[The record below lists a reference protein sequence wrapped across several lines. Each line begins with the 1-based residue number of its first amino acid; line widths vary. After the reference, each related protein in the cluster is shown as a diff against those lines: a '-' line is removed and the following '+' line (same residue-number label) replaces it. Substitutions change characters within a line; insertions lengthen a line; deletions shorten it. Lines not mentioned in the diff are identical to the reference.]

1 MNTANGGRMNKYPV
15 TIDTARR
22 ALSCLDASDTAL
34 WVKCGMALKSEYGEE
49 GFSLWD
55 EWSATAANYDANG
68 CKTRWKSFKSGGR
81 VGIGS
86 LIHEAKQRGFDPKAQ
101 ASNASTSM
109 LTPEALARREAERQ
123 AQAEREAK
131 ATAKAHNHAQNE
143 AQTLWNHAIEHA
155 PSLYLG
161 RKQVKP
167 HGVRFER
174 AGSAYN
180 VLVPVRDGAGVL
192 WNLQRIQP
200 DGTKLFL
207 KGGRKSGLWH
217 MIGGV
222 NDTTANNAGTVEV
235 DTLLVAEGYATAATL
250 HEATGYPVAVAFDAG
265 NLAPVCLALRQSY
278 PAARMLICADND
290 TQTEAKTGHNTGV
303 EAAHK
308 AAALVGAMVCIP
320 EGLAADESDFN
331 DLGVRLG
338 DAGFEAVKAQIEA
351 CLAAFVPA
359 PAPSS
364 TPSPA
369 QSEPT
374 HADDAIP
381 VEAYAEAANASPS
394 DTSTEPQE
402 SPPRTPKSETK
413 ANTKEDT
420 QNNAQN
426 GVATAGRGSNGR
438 FVGGSHFTCDDKGV
452 WYHGLDNRGEVKRPQ
467 WVCTPLRV
475 TAKVRDEHGHGWGLL
490 LEFSDPLGA
499 PKKWVLPARMLA
511 GDGVAIREN
520 LFDAGLEMSTS
531 HEARQLLSRYI
542 RDCSV
547 YTYAFCTE
555 RVGWFKG
562 AFVLPDWTI
571 GEPEDERI
579 LLQSETIWRSP
590 FKQSG
595 ALAEWIEHV
604 AQPCAGN
611 SRVVFAIACAFA
623 GVLLEPTGVTSGGFH
638 FVGESSIGKSTMLY
652 VASSV
657 FGSHKFMKTWYNTS
671 TALEATASQYND
683 TLLVL
688 DEIGQADVKDIGQV
702 VYMFGNENG
711 KGRSV
716 RTARSVNPLL
726 EWRLIYLSNGEKSLA
741 DIMDENGKTI
751 KAGQETRLVNIRA
764 NVNEADGGQGSIFE
778 RYSGAEGAAM
788 SDRLKQVTRKYY
800 GTAGI
805 AFIEWLQPQLDT
817 IRDGVRADIDRLTK
831 EWTPAGAHGQVARV
845 VQRFALVAVA
855 GELAT
860 RAGVTGWKQGEAEVA
875 AFMCFE
881 DWLNER
887 GGAGNSEE
895 TKALVQV
902 RAWFEAHQNSRF
914 EWWHR
919 VMDDRSPK
927 TSNMAGYKRLVDQNG
942 KPAKTYVK
950 ELEDGQETWV
960 DNKESCFMS
969 WYVMREVFEQ
979 EICKG
984 YNHKTVARLLLER
997 GIIQG
1002 GGKDGKEAAS
1012 KVRFPAHKDTQRC
1025 YVFKTSVIE

>member
-1 MNTANGGRMNKYPV
+1 M
-15 TIDTARR
+15 
-22 ALSCLDASDTAL
+22 
-34 WVKCGMALKSEYGEE
+34 
-49 GFSLWD
+49 
-55 EWSATAANYDANG
+55 
-68 CKTRWKSFKSGGR
+68 
-81 VGIGS
+81 
-86 LIHEAKQRGFDPKAQ
+86 
-101 ASNASTSM
+101 
-109 LTPEALARREAERQ
+109 
-123 AQAEREAK
+123 
-131 ATAKAHNHAQNE
+131 
-143 AQTLWNHAIEHA
+143 
-155 PSLYLG
+155 
-161 RKQVKP
+161 
-167 HGVRFER
+167 
-174 AGSAYN
+174 
-180 VLVPVRDGAGVL
+180 
-192 WNLQRIQP
+192 
-200 DGTKLFL
+200 
-207 KGGRKSGLWH
+207 
-217 MIGGV
+217 
-222 NDTTANNAGTVEV
+222 
-235 DTLLVAEGYATAATL
+235 
-250 HEATGYPVAVAFDAG
+250 
-265 NLAPVCLALRQSY
+265 
-278 PAARMLICADND
+278 
-290 TQTEAKTGHNTGV
+290 
-303 EAAHK
+303 
-308 AAALVGAMVCIP
+308 
-320 EGLAADESDFN
+320 
-331 DLGVRLG
+331 
-338 DAGFEAVKAQIEA
+338 
-351 CLAAFVPA
+351 
-359 PAPSS
+359 
-364 TPSPA
+364 
-369 QSEPT
+369 
-374 HADDAIP
+374 
-381 VEAYAEAANASPS
+381 EAYAEATHADAANVSPS
-394 DTSTEPQE
+394 DTFTESQE
-402 SPPRTPKSETK
+402 SAPRTPKNETK
-413 ANTKEDT
+413 ANASDEAKS
-420 QNNAQN
+420 

-438 FVGGSHFTCDDKGV
+438 FVGGSHFTCDENGV
-452 WYHGLDNRGEVKRPQ
+452 WYHGLDNKGEAKKAQ
-467 WVCTPLRV
+467 WICTPLRV
-475 TAKVRDEHGHGWGLL
+475 TAKVRGEDENGWGYV
-490 LEFSDPLGA
+490 LEFDDPLGTA
-499 PKKWVLPARMLA
+499 KKWAMPSRMLA
-511 GDGVAIREN
+511 GDAVSVRER
-520 LFDAGLEMSTS
+520 LFDMGLDMNPS
-531 HEARQLLSRYI
+531 HEARPLLVRYI
-542 RDCSV
+542 RGCVVD
-547 YTYAFCTE
+547 TYARCTE
-555 RVGWFKG
+555 RVGWFDG

-579 LLQSETIWRSP
+579 LFQSEVGGRSP
-590 FKQSG
+590 FTQSG
-595 ALAEWIEHV
+595 TLAEWQEHV
-604 AQPCAGN
+604 AAHCAGN

-623 GVLLEPTGVTSGGFH
+623 GVLLQPTGIQSGGFH
-638 FVGESSIGKSTMLY
+638 FVGDSSIGKSTMLY

-657 FGSHKFMKTWYNTS
+657 FGSHKFMRTWNNTS
-671 TALEATASQYND
+671 TAIESTAAQYSD

-688 DEIGQADVKDIGQV
+688 DEIGQVSDPRTIGEV
-702 VYMFGNENG
+702 VYMLGNEMG
-711 KGRSV
+711 KGRGLRAGAGV
-716 RTARSVNPLL
+716 RPVL
-726 EWRLIYLSNGEKSLA
+726 EWRLMYLSNGEKSLA

-860 RAGVTGWKQGEAEVA
+860 RAGVTGWKQGEVEVA

>member
-1 MNTANGGRMNKYPV
+1 MNKYPV

-101 ASNASTSM
+101 ACNASTSM

-192 WNLQRIQP
+192 WNLQRVQP
-200 DGTKLFL
+200 DGMKLFL

-290 TQTEAKTGHNTGV
+290 TETEAKTGHNTGV

-308 AAALVGAMVCIP
+308 AAALAGAMVCIP
-320 EGLAADESDFN
+320 DGLEADESDFN

-338 DAGFEAVKAQIEA
+338 DAECEAVKAQIEA

-369 QSEPT
+369 QAEPT
-374 HADDAIP
+374 HTADAIP
-381 VEAYAEAANASPS
+381 VEAYAEAANVSPS
-394 DTSTEPQE
+394 DTFTEPQE
-402 SPPRTPKSETK
+402 SPERTPKSETK
-413 ANTKEDT
+413 ANASDEAKS
-420 QNNAQN
+420 
-426 GVATAGRGSNGR
+426 GVASAGRGSNGR
-438 FVGGSHFTCDDKGV
+438 FVGGSHFTCDDNGV
-452 WYHGLDNRGEVKRPQ
+452 WYHGLDNKGEAKKPQ
-467 WVCTPLRV
+467 LICTPLRV
-475 TAKVRDEHGHGWGLL
+475 TANTRDESENDWGYL
-490 LEFSDPLGA
+490 LEFQDPLGTA
-499 PKKWVLPARMLA
+499 KAWAMPSRMLA
-511 GDGVAIREN
+511 GDGAGYRE
-520 LFDAGLEMSTS
+520 
-531 HEARQLLSRYI
+531 RLLSMGLRIEAGHEVRNLLTRYI
-542 RDCSV
+542 QTAQVD
-547 YTYAFCTE
+547 TYARCTE
-555 RVGWFKG
+555 RVGWFDG
-562 AFVLPDWTI
+562 AFVLPDRTI
-571 GEPEDERI
+571 GETDEERI
-579 LLQSETIWRSP
+579 LFQSDVGGRSP
-590 FKQSG
+590 FTQSG
-595 ALAEWIEHV
+595 TLAEWQEHV
-604 AQPCAGN
+604 AAHCVGN

-623 GVLLEPTGVTSGGFH
+623 GVLLQPTGIQSGGFH
-638 FVGESSIGKSTMLY
+638 FVGDSSIGKSTMLY

-657 FGSHKFMKTWYNTS
+657 FGSHKFMRTWNNTS
-671 TALEATASQYND
+671 TAIESTAAQYSD

-688 DEIGQADVKDIGQV
+688 DEIGQVSDPRTIGEV
-702 VYMFGNENG
+702 VYMLGNEMG
-711 KGRSV
+711 KGRGLRAGAGV
-716 RTARSVNPLL
+716 RPVL
-726 EWRLIYLSNGEKSLA
+726 EWRLMYLSSGEKSLN
-741 DIMDENGKTI
+741 DILYEVGKSI
-751 KAGQETRLVNIRA
+751 KAGQETRLVNVRA

-788 SDRLKQVTRKYY
+788 SDRLKQATRRYY
-800 GTAGI
+800 GTAGVT
-805 AFIEWLQPQLDT
+805 FIEWLQPQLDT
-817 IRDGVRADIDRLTK
+817 IRDTIRADIERLAK
-831 EWTPAGAHGQVARV
+831 DWTPAGAHGQVARV

-895 TKALVQV
+895 AKALAQV
-902 RAWFEAHQNSRF
+902 RAWFESHQNSRF

-919 VMDDRSPK
+919 VMDDHSPK
-927 TSNMAGYKRLVDQNG
+927 TSNMAGYKRLVDSEG
-942 KPAKTYVK
+942 KPAKTYK
-950 ELEDGQETWV
+950 KEDGEWV
-960 DNKESCFMS
+960 ENSDNCFLN
-969 WYVMREVFEQ
+969 WFVMREVFEQ

-984 YNHKTVARLLLER
+984 FKPKTVARLLLDR
-997 GIIQG
+997 GVIEG
-1002 GGKDGKEAAS
+1002 SSGGKEFTVSRRLPAS
-1012 KVRFPAHKDTQRC
+1012 DRTQRC
-1025 YVFKTSVIE
+1025 YLFKTAVIE

>member
-1 MNTANGGRMNKYPV
+1 MNKYPV

-49 GFSLWD
+49 AFSLWD
-55 EWSATAANYDANG
+55 EWSATAANYDANA
-68 CKTRWKSFKSGGR
+68 CKTRWKSFKTGGR

-86 LIHEAKQRGFDPKAQ
+86 LIHEAKQRGFDPKAE
-101 ASNASTSM
+101 ASNAPASM
-109 LTPEALARREAERQ
+109 LTPEALAQREAERK
-123 AQAEREAK
+123 AQAEREAE
-131 ATAKAHNHAQNE
+131 ATGKAHNRAQNE
-143 AQTLWNHAIEHA
+143 AQRIWNQAIAHA
-155 PSLYLG
+155 PSLYLE
-161 RKQVKP
+161 RKQVKA

-180 VLVPVRDGAGVL
+180 VIVPVRDGAGVL

-200 DGTKLFL
+200 DGMKLFL

-222 NDTTANNAGTVEV
+222 NDAVVNNAGTVEV

-278 PAARMLICADND
+278 PSARMLICADND

-338 DAGFEAVKAQIEA
+338 DTGFEAVKAQIEA

-369 QSEPT
+369 QAEPT
-374 HADDAIP
+374 HTDAIP
-381 VEAYAEAANASPS
+381 IEAYAEAANVSPS
-394 DTSTEPQE
+394 DTSAEPQE
-402 SPPRTPKSETK
+402 SPLRTPKGEAK
-413 ANTKEDT
+413 ANASDEAKS
-420 QNNAQN
+420 
-426 GVATAGRGSNGR
+426 GVASAGRGSNGR
-438 FVGGSHFTCDDKGV
+438 FVGGSHFTCDGKGV
-452 WYHGLDNRGEVKRPQ
+452 WYHGLDNRGEAKKPQ

-490 LEFSDPLGA
+490 LEFSDPLCA
-499 PKKWVLPARMLA
+499 PKKWVLPTRMLA

-531 HEARQLLSRYI
+531 HEARQLLNRYI

-764 NVNEADGGQGSIFE
+764 NVNEVDGGQGSIFE

-800 GTAGI
+800 GTAGV

-817 IRDGVRADIDRLTK
+817 LRDTIRADIDRLTK

-895 TKALVQV
+895 AKALAQV
-902 RAWFEAHQNSRF
+902 RAWFELHQNSRF

-919 VMDDRSPK
+919 VMDDHSPK
-927 TSNMAGYKRLVDQNG
+927 TSNMAGYKRLVDSEG
-942 KPAKTYVK
+942 KPAKTYK
-950 ELEDGQETWV
+950 KEDGEWV
-960 DNKESCFMS
+960 ENSDNCYMN

-984 YNHKTVARLLLER
+984 FKPKTVARLLLDR
-997 GIIQG
+997 GVIEG
-1002 GGKDGKEAAS
+1002 SSGGKEFTVSRRLPAS
-1012 KVRFPAHKDTQRC
+1012 DRTQRC
-1025 YVFKTSVIE
+1025 YLFKTAVIE

>member
-1 MNTANGGRMNKYPV
+1 MMNETNGRLMRNYPV
-15 TIDTARR
+15 TMETARR
-22 ALSCLDASDTAL
+22 ALACLDASDTAL
-34 WVKCGMALKSEYGEE
+34 WVKCGMALKSEFGED

-55 EWSATAANYDANG
+55 EWSATAANYDAKA
-68 CKTRWKSFKSGGR
+68 CKTRWKSIRAGGR

-86 LIHEAKQRGFDPKAQ
+86 LIHEAKQRGFDPKEQ
-101 ASNASTSM
+101 ASNAPASM
-109 LTPEALARREAERQ
+109 LTAEALAQREAERQ
-123 AQAEREAK
+123 AQAAREAK
-131 ATAKAHNHAQNE
+131 ATAKAHSHAQSE
-143 AQTLWNHAIEHA
+143 AQTLWTNAIEHA

-161 RKQVKP
+161 RKQVKA

-174 AGSAYN
+174 AGSVYN
-180 VLVPVRDGAGVL
+180 ILVPVRDGAGTL

-200 DGTKLFL
+200 DGMKLFL

-222 NDTTANNAGTVEV
+222 NDAVVNNAGTVEV
-235 DTLLVAEGYATAATL
+235 DILLVAEGYATAATL
-250 HEATGYPVAVAFDAG
+250 YEATGYPVAVAFDAG

-290 TQTEAKTGHNTGV
+290 TETEAKTGHNTGV

-308 AAALVGAMVCIP
+308 AAALAGAMVCIP
-320 EGLAADESDFN
+320 DGLAADESDFN

-338 DAGFEAVKAQIEA
+338 DAVLEAVKAQIMA
-351 CLAAFVPA
+351 CLDAFVPA
-359 PAPSS
+359 PAPPS

-369 QSEPT
+369 QAEPMHT
-374 HADDAIP
+374 DDAVP
-381 VEAYAEAANASPS
+381 VEAYAEAANVSPS

-413 ANTKEDT
+413 ANASDEAKS
-420 QNNAQN
+420 
-426 GVATAGRGSNGR
+426 GVASAGRGSNGR
-438 FVGGSHFTCDDKGV
+438 FVGGSHFTCDDNGV
-452 WYHGLDNRGEVKRPQ
+452 WYHGLDNKGEAKKAQ
-467 WVCTPLRV
+467 WICTPLRV
-475 TAKVRDEHGHGWGLL
+475 TAKVRGEDENGWGYV
-490 LEFSDPLGA
+490 LEFDDPLGTA
-499 PKKWVLPARMLA
+499 KKWAMPSRMLA
-511 GDGVAIREN
+511 GDAVSVRER
-520 LFDAGLEMSTS
+520 LFDMGLDMNPN
-531 HEARQLLSRYI
+531 HEVRPLLIRYI
-542 RDCSV
+542 RGCVVD
-547 YTYAFCTE
+547 TYARCTE
-555 RVGWFKG
+555 RVGWFDG
-562 AFVLPDWTI
+562 AFVLPDRTI
-571 GEPEDERI
+571 GETDEERI
-579 LLQSETIWRSP
+579 LFQSDVGGRSP
-590 FKQSG
+590 FTQSG
-595 ALAEWIEHV
+595 TLAEWQEHV
-604 AQPCAGN
+604 AAHCTGN
-611 SRVVFAIACAFA
+611 SRVVFAIASAFA
-623 GVLLEPTGVTSGGFH
+623 GVLLQPTGIQSGGFH
-638 FVGESSIGKSTMLY
+638 FVGDSSIGKSTMLY

-657 FGSHKFMKTWYNTS
+657 FGSHKFMRTWNNTS
-671 TALEATASQYND
+671 TAIESTAAQYSD

-688 DEIGQADVKDIGQV
+688 DEISQVSDPRTIGEV
-702 VYMFGNENG
+702 VYMLGNEMG
-711 KGRSV
+711 KGRGLRAGAGV
-716 RTARSVNPLL
+716 RPVL
-726 EWRLIYLSNGEKSLA
+726 EWRLMYLSSGEKSLN
-741 DIMDENGKTI
+741 DILYEVGKSI
-751 KAGQETRLVNIRA
+751 KAGQETRLVNVRA
-764 NVNEADGGQGSIFE
+764 NVNEADGGQGSIFD

-788 SDRLKQVTRKYY
+788 SDRLKQATRRYY
-800 GTAGI
+800 GTAGVT
-805 AFIEWLQPQLDT
+805 FIEWLQPQLDT
-817 IRDGVRADIDRLTK
+817 IRDTIRADIERLAK
-831 EWTPAGAHGQVARV
+831 EWTPVGAHGQVARV

-895 TKALVQV
+895 TKALAQV

-919 VMDDRSPK
+919 VMDDHSPK
-927 TSNMAGYKRLVDQNG
+927 TSNMAGYKRLVDSEG
-942 KPAKTYVK
+942 KPAKTYK
-950 ELEDGQETWV
+950 KEDGEWV
-960 DNKESCFMS
+960 ENSDNCYMN

>member
-1 MNTANGGRMNKYPV
+1 MRNYPV
-15 TIDTARR
+15 TMETARR

-49 GFSLWD
+49 GFGLWD
-55 EWSATAANYDANG
+55 EWSATAANYDAKA
-68 CKTRWKSFKSGGR
+68 CKTRWKSIRAGGR

-86 LIHEAKQRGFDPKAQ
+86 LIHEAKQRGFDPKAE
-101 ASNASTSM
+101 ASNAPASM
-109 LTPEALARREAERQ
+109 LTPEALARRETERQ

-131 ATAKAHNHAQNE
+131 ATAKAHSHAQNE

-180 VLVPVRDGAGVL
+180 VIVPVRDGAGVL
-192 WNLQRIQP
+192 WNVQRIQP
-200 DGTKLFL
+200 DGVKLFL

-222 NDTTANNAGTVEV
+222 NDTTANNVGTVEV

-265 NLAPVCLALRQSY
+265 NIAPVCLALRHSY
-278 PAARMLICADND
+278 PAARILIGADND
-290 TQTEAKTGHNTGV
+290 TETEAKTGHNTGV
-303 EAAHK
+303 AAAHK
-308 AAALVGAMVCIP
+308 AAACIGAMVCIP
-320 EGLAADESDFN
+320 DGLAADESDFN
-331 DLGVRLG
+331 DLAVRLG
-338 DAGFEAVKAQIEA
+338 DAGLDVVKAQIEA
-351 CLAAFVPA
+351 CLAAFVPVPT
-359 PAPSS
+359 PAESASS
-364 TPSPA
+364 A
-369 QSEPT
+369 QTEPVHT
-374 HADDAIP
+374 NEMIP
-381 VEAYAEAANASPS
+381 MDAYAEAANAEATHADAVNVPPS
-394 DTSTEPQE
+394 DTSTESQE
-402 SPPRTPKSETK
+402 SAPRTPKSETK
-413 ANTKEDT
+413 ANASDETKS
-420 QNNAQN
+420 

-438 FVGGSHFTCDDKGV
+438 FVGGSHFTCDDNGV
-452 WYHGLDNRGEVKRPQ
+452 WYHGLDNRGEAKRPQ

-475 TAKVRDEHGHGWGLL
+475 TAKVRDEYGHGWGLL

-499 PKKWVLPARMLA
+499 PKKWVLPTRMLA

-542 RDCSV
+542 RDCAV

-595 ALAEWIEHV
+595 TLAEWVEHV

-741 DIMDENGKTI
+741 DLMDENGKTI
-751 KAGQETRLVNIRA
+751 KAGQEARLANIRA

-778 RYSGAEGAAM
+778 KYSGAEGAAM

-800 GTAGI
+800 GTAGV
-805 AFIEWLQPQLDT
+805 AFIEWLQPQLDA
-817 IRDGVRADIDRLTK
+817 IRDGIRADIDRLTK
-831 EWTPAGAHGQVARV
+831 EWTPMGAHGQVARV

-860 RAGVTGWKQGEAEVA
+860 RAGVTGWKQGESEVA

-895 TKALVQV
+895 AKALAQV

-919 VMDDRSPK
+919 VMDDHSPK
-927 TSNMAGYKRLVDQNG
+927 TSNMAGYKRLVDGDG
-942 KPAKTYVK
+942 KPAKTYK
-950 ELEDGQETWV
+950 KEDGEWV
-960 DNKESCFMS
+960 ANSDNCLFN

-984 YNHKTVARLLLER
+984 FKPKTVARLLLDR
-997 GIIQG
+997 GVIEG
-1002 GGKDGKEAAS
+1002 SNDGKEFTVSRRLPAS
-1012 KVRFPAHKDTQRC
+1012 DRTQRC
-1025 YVFKTSVIE
+1025 YLFKTAVIE

>member
-1 MNTANGGRMNKYPV
+1 MMNETNGRLMRNYPV
-15 TIDTARR
+15 TMETARR
-22 ALSCLDASDTAL
+22 ALACLDASDTAL
-34 WVKCGMALKSEYGEE
+34 WVKCGMALKSEFGEE

-55 EWSATAANYDANG
+55 EWSATAANYDAKA
-68 CKTRWKSFKSGGR
+68 CITRWKSIRAGGR

-86 LIHEAKQRGFDPKAQ
+86 LIHEAKQRGFDPKEQ
-101 ASNASTSM
+101 ASNAPASM
-109 LTPEALARREAERQ
+109 LTAEALAQREAERQ
-123 AQAEREAK
+123 AQAAREAK
-131 ATAKAHNHAQNE
+131 ATAKAHSHAQSE
-143 AQTLWNHAIEHA
+143 AQTLWTNAIEHA

-161 RKQVKP
+161 RKQVKA

-174 AGSAYN
+174 AGSVYN
-180 VLVPVRDGAGVL
+180 ILVPVRDGAGAL

-265 NLAPVCLALRQSY
+265 NLAPVCLALRHSY
-278 PAARMLICADND
+278 PATRILIGADND

-320 EGLAADESDFN
+320 EGLEAEESDFN

-338 DAGFEAVKAQIEA
+338 DAGLEAVKAQIMA
-351 CLAAFVPA
+351 CLDAFVPA

-374 HADDAIP
+374 HTADAIP
-381 VEAYAEAANASPS
+381 VEAYAEAANVSPS

-413 ANTKEDT
+413 ANASDEAKS
-420 QNNAQN
+420 
-426 GVATAGRGSNGR
+426 GVASAGRGSNGR
-438 FVGGSHFTCDDKGV
+438 FVGGSHFTCDDNGV
-452 WYHGLDNRGEVKRPQ
+452 WYHGLDNKGEAKKAQ
-467 WVCTPLRV
+467 WICTPLRV
-475 TAKVRDEHGHGWGLL
+475 TAKVRGEDENGWGYV
-490 LEFSDPLGA
+490 LEFDDPLGTA
-499 PKKWVLPARMLA
+499 KKWAMPSRMLA
-511 GDGVAIREN
+511 GDAVSVRER
-520 LFDAGLEMSTS
+520 LFDMGLDMNPN
-531 HEARQLLSRYI
+531 HEVRPLLIRYI
-542 RDCSV
+542 RGCVVD
-547 YTYAFCTE
+547 TYARCTE
-555 RVGWFKG
+555 RVGWFDG
-562 AFVLPDWTI
+562 AFVLPDRTI
-571 GEPEDERI
+571 GETDEERI
-579 LLQSETIWRSP
+579 LFQSDVGGRSP
-590 FKQSG
+590 FTQSG
-595 ALAEWIEHV
+595 TLAEWQEHV
-604 AQPCAGN
+604 AAHCTGN
-611 SRVVFAIACAFA
+611 SRVVFAIASAFA
-623 GVLLEPTGVTSGGFH
+623 GVLLQPTGIQSGGFH
-638 FVGESSIGKSTMLY
+638 FVGDSSIGKSTMLY

-657 FGSHKFMKTWYNTS
+657 FGSHKFMRTWNNTS
-671 TALEATASQYND
+671 TAIESTAAQYSD

-688 DEIGQADVKDIGQV
+688 DEISQVSDPRTIGEV
-702 VYMFGNENG
+702 VYMLGNEMG
-711 KGRSV
+711 KGRGLRAGAGV
-716 RTARSVNPLL
+716 RPVL
-726 EWRLIYLSNGEKSLA
+726 EWRLMYLSSGEKSLN
-741 DIMDENGKTI
+741 DILYEVGKSI
-751 KAGQETRLVNIRA
+751 KAGQETRLVNVRA
-764 NVNEADGGQGSIFE
+764 NVNEADGGQGSIFD

-788 SDRLKQVTRKYY
+788 SDRLKQATRRYY
-800 GTAGI
+800 GTAGVT
-805 AFIEWLQPQLDT
+805 FIEWLQPQLDT
-817 IRDGVRADIDRLTK
+817 IRDTIRADIERLAK
-831 EWTPAGAHGQVARV
+831 EWTPVGAHGQVARV

-895 TKALVQV
+895 AKALAQV

-919 VMDDRSPK
+919 VMDDHSPK
-927 TSNMAGYKRLVDQNG
+927 TSNMAGYKRLVDSEG
-942 KPAKTYVK
+942 KPAKTYK
-950 ELEDGQETWV
+950 KEDGEWV
-960 DNKESCFMS
+960 ENSDNCFLN
-969 WYVMREVFEQ
+969 WFVMREVFEQ

-984 YNHKTVARLLLER
+984 FKPKTVARLLLDR
-997 GIIQG
+997 GVIEG
-1002 GGKDGKEAAS
+1002 SSGGKEFTVSRRLPAS
-1012 KVRFPAHKDTQRC
+1012 DRTQRC
-1025 YVFKTSVIE
+1025 YLFKTAVIE